1 VILRKKHDTTTTTIV
16 WRLVILWE
24 GTRKYTATSLSL
36 CKAAAEVEPAT
47 TFMGLGDVADA
58 VHVVADQVGVG
69 GASNAL
75 WNLIPGPHMT
85 TK

>member
-1 VILRKKHDTTTTTIV
+1 MILRKKHDTTTTTIV